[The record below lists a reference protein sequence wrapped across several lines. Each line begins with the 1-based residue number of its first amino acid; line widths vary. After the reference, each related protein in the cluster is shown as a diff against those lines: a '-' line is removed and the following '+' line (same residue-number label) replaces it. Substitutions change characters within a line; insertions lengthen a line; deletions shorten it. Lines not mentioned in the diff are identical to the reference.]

1 MLPHI
6 RPNPELHDRLAS
18 VNSDLSSSVYWD
30 QSNHKLEDSFLR
42 PGQLKQN
49 CFWVAWKGFSIWKTS
64 GICSGFPESTV
75 GFVALQSIPK
85 KLLSQSHMSLYAW
98 EYNARL
104 FAYKKPPNHRHWT
117 LSGKQKRETG
127 SWSICEWLIN
137 FSTTT
142 RDVLSPWLQ
151 ACSNAPS
158 ATQAHRDLILLCAW
172 VSSVK

>member
-1 MLPHI
+1 M
-6 RPNPELHDRLAS
+6 
-18 VNSDLSSSVYWD
+18 
-30 QSNHKLEDSFLR
+30 
-42 PGQLKQN
+42 
-49 CFWVAWKGFSIWKTS
+49 
-64 GICSGFPESTV
+64 

-98 EYNARL
+98 EYNASL

-158 ATQAHRDLILLCAW
+158 ATQTHRDLILLCAW
-172 VSSVK
+172 VSSGSNNIPHSTSGKGKARLPVGNPSARLGARGSSETPRAIMMGVEELNTHNLMSQ